1 MDRLGVFNLSIDGH
15 GDAVSHMKKYN
26 IPIMFL
32 GGGGYTLKNVARCWT
47 YETSIIAETQVDNM
61 LPYNDYFE
69 YFGPDFQLKP
79 QIINTKVSTDGV
91 SLCRLNMA
99 LKKISQK

>member
-1 MDRLGVFNLSIDGH
+1 MNERDKQQIFKCGADSLGMDRLGVFNLSIDGH
-15 GDAVSHMKKYN
+15 GEAVRHMKSYGV
-26 IPIMFL
+26 PIMFL

-47 YETSIIAETQVDNM
+47 YETSIIADTPVENE

-79 QIINTKVSTDGV
+79 QIINQKVFY
-91 SLCRLNMA
+91 
-99 LKKISQK
+99 